1 MKNETTEKI
10 NKVGR
15 IGKIVAQV
23 TKWISLVCACIIL
36 IGAFVVGVFLPAD
49 AIKFN
54 GTAQGR
60 ISYDG
65 DAELTIA
72 EDMQDININYKG
84 AELKVNFEE
93 SPEQAGDNIKNV
105 DITATA
111 EKFTM
116 KQFKGKMLFILIG
129 TFLILSTLFVISI
142 YVVKLCK
149 ILEKCYSPFEEE
161 VLTAIKKLGYAFIP
175 FGLVYIVFFG
185 FSALAIVV
193 TVFVV
198 ILLMSVF
205 RYGAELQQEADNTV

>member
-1 MKNETTEKI
+1 MKNEITEKI
-10 NKVGR
+10 NKTGR
-15 IGKIVAQV
+15 TGKIIAQIM
-23 TKWISLVCACIIL
+23 KWISLVCACIIL
-36 IGAFVVGVFLPAD
+36 ACTFVVGVFLPAD

-84 AELKVNFEE
+84 AELKINFEE
-93 SPEQAGDNIKNV
+93 SPEQAGDNIKNL

-116 KQFKGKMLFILIG
+116 KQFKSKMLFLLTG
-129 TFLILSTLFVISI
+129 AFLILSALFVISI
-142 YVVKLCK
+142 FAVRLCRV
-149 ILEKCYSPFEEE
+149 LEECYSPFEED
-161 VLTAIKKLGYAFIP
+161 VLTAIKKLGYSFLP

-185 FSALAIVV
+185 FSALAILV

-198 ILLMSVF
+198 ILLMYIF
-205 RYGAELQQEADNTV
+205 RYGAELQQEADDTV